1 MEAPGGVAGDDRTM
15 TPSLRVAINGFG
27 RIGRQVLRQASRD
40 ENLTVVAIN
49 TRETTPAVL
58 AQLFRYD
65 SVFGR
70 YAGEVHAETD
80 RLVVDGR
87 EVLVSTAPDPS
98 GCSWEAI
105 GVDVVIEATGSFR
118 LRDDAAAHL
127 RSGARKVVVTAPC
140 RDADV
145 TLVMGVN
152 HERYDEA
159 LHDVVSA
166 ASCTTNCLAPMARVL
181 HTAFGLES
189 AMITTVHAYT
199 RDQEIHDAAHPDPRR
214 GRAAGLNMTPT
225 ATGAASAI
233 DIVMPELAGRL
244 DGIAIR
250 VPVPDVSLVDLTAT
264 LSMAATSAQVNDAF
278 LRASGENGWTGLLA
292 ATDEPL
298 VSSDFVGDRHSCT
311 IDLASTRQGP
321 GNQVKVLGWYDNEAG
336 YAARVI
342 DVVRLLGRV
351 IPPLLPPSPASVALR
366 HVASVHG

>member
-1 MEAPGGVAGDDRTM
+1 VEAPGGVAGDDRTM

-70 YAGEVHAETD
+70 YAGEVHAEAD

-244 DGIAIR
+244 DGIA
-250 VPVPDVSLVDLTAT
+250 
-264 LSMAATSAQVNDAF
+264 QVNDAF